1 MSLAYRAVF
10 VINLDDRSMPLIFR
24 VSQTKD
30 ADEVQEPRLFYVS
43 MTRASE
49 RLYLLHPRQNRSRFL
64 HDLDKATIVE
74 RAC

>member
-1 MSLAYRAVF
+1 MF

-30 ADEVQEPRLFYVS
+30 ADELQERKLFYVS

-49 RLYLLHPRQNRSRFL
+49 RLYLLHPRQNRSRFMY
-64 HDLDKATIVE
+64 DIVPATIVE